1 MSNSRCL
8 PERISEKSVI
18 QVKFAPVSDDNL
30 PHPEGH
36 NDHGTISESL
46 SGLTI
51 LAWMRQVLPE
61 LSWSQ
66 CRKLLASRRVWVNG
80 VLTVPEGRRLHTG
93 DRVEVRTHSQRTPQA
108 AQLTL
113 HYLDADI
120 VVVEKPPHVVT
131 ARRPEERRW
140 PWAKRQLDPTL
151 DELAGIAIAARE
163 HPRRKSPHKPVT
175 APVQAP
181 LWRIQRLDR
190 PTSGLV
196 VFARHHAA
204 AEALI
209 PQFAEH
215 TAERRYLA
223 IVRGRPAVGRIE
235 TRLVRDRGDG
245 RRGSLPEGETNGQ
258 RAVTHILSVA
268 PHGPWSLIQ
277 CQLETGRTHQIR
289 IHLAELG
296 YPVAGDP
303 AYGAD
308 DEGAPREELPG
319 APRLALHATT
329 LAFQHPQTGQWM
341 SFTSPLPQ
349 DLTQWLDSQG
359 QNSQRTTANR

>member
-1 MSNSRCL
+1 MT
-8 PERISEKSVI
+8 
-18 QVKFAPVSDDNL
+18 DDKT
-30 PHPEGH
+30 PHPAAG
-36 NDHGTISESL
+36 NDHGTIPESF
-46 SGLTI
+46 SGQTL
-51 LAWMRQVLPE
+51 LAWLRQVHPE
-61 LSWSQ
+61 LSWTQ

-93 DRVEVRTHSQRTPQA
+93 DRVEIRTHSQRTPQA

-131 ARRPEERRW
+131 TRRPEERRW

-151 DELAGIAIAARE
+151 DELAGMAIAAQER
-163 HPRRKSPHKPVT
+163 PRRRPSQTPTTP
-175 APVQAP
+175 AQAP

-196 VFARHHAA
+196 VFARHLAA

-223 IVRGRPAVGRIE
+223 MVHGRPVTGRIE

-258 RAVTHILSVA
+258 RAVTNILSVA

-289 IHLAELG
+289 IHLAEQG

-303 AYGAD
+303 TYGAT
-308 DEGAPREELPG
+308 EETGRPEPG
-319 APRLALHATT
+319 QGPPRLALHAHT
-329 LAFQHPQTGQWM
+329 LGFKHPRTQQWL

-349 DLTQWLDSQG
+349 DLALWLDSLEPDSLG
-359 QNSQRTTANR
+359 TTADHGHTDSCAEDPTG